1 MCCVDGTVSVLV
13 NTEKNVGYQIMKKS
27 DHDSKNDG
35 ERLIVRF
42 NTIIRGKGI
51 TPEAVRIFRKII
63 YGHYAEIR
71 RNLPWRKTRNPY
83 RILVSEIMLQQTQIE
98 RVIEKYRLFIKS
110 FPEFRS
116 LAKAPLADVLKVW
129 QGLGYNRRAIALKKI
144 SDIITKTYHN
154 KLPNSQKELLK
165 LPGIGPYSAAAITTF
180 AFNQPAVFI
189 ETNIRRVF
197 IHFFFPEKNAVPDT
211 KLFSLVEKTL
221 DRNDPR
227 HWYYAL
233 MDYGVMLGKSV
244 PNPNRRSAH
253 YQRQSRFQGSNR
265 QIRGMI
271 LQTLIKNDRITE
283 HALMNALNTDNELV
297 KKNLQQLEREGFLRK
312 HGKRI
317 HIA

>member
-1 MCCVDGTVSVLV
+1 MTK
-13 NTEKNVGYQIMKKS
+13 KN
-27 DHDSKNDG
+27 DRDSKNGD
-35 ERLIVRF
+35 ERLIARLH
-42 NTIIRGKGI
+42 TIIKQKGI
-51 TPEAVRIFRKII
+51 TPEAVRIFHRII
-63 YGHYAEIR
+63 YSHYSRIH
-71 RNLPWRKTRNPY
+71 RNFPWRKTRNPY

-98 RVIEKYRLFIKS
+98 RVIEKYRLFVKT
-110 FPEFRS
+110 FPDFRS
-116 LAKAPLADVLKVW
+116 LSEASLADVLKVW

-144 SDIITKTYHN
+144 GEIVAKTYDN

-165 LPGIGPYSAAAITTF
+165 LPGVGHYSAAAITAF

-197 IHFFFPEKNAVPDT
+197 IHFFFPREHTVSDT
-211 KLFSLVEKTL
+211 ELFPFVEKTL

-265 QIRGMI
+265 QIRGII
-271 LQTLIKNDRITE
+271 LRTLINNDRLTE
-283 HALMNALNTDNELV
+283 HALMNALNTDHELV
-297 KKNLQQLEREGFLRK
+297 RKNLEQLEQEGFLRRQ
-312 HGKRI
+312 GKRFC
-317 HIA
+317 IA